1 MPQISRIPGTLFSRL
16 CPTLAIVFLFMA
28 VLMTVFELAKQF
40 VVPAVTIWQSHLITI
55 GFTSII
61 AVIIMAVPLSAMH
74 REQQRSEEALVHR
87 KEAEERLRTS
97 EMQYHSFVES
107 VEDSIYTV
115 DRDLRYLLI
124 NTRHLIRKGLLP
136 ETYAG
141 KSYGDF
147 HTAEETAVFRAEV
160 TRVLMTKAGVQDE
173 YEKEGKH
180 FLRKL
185 HPVFDSA
192 SNTITAVTVI
202 STEITKRKTA
212 ERNLEAINRKLN
224 LMNEITRHDIL
235 NQLTVLNSYLSLAE
249 EQSADAIVKK
259 YLLRSEHVSD
269 TIYSQIL
276 FTRDYQNIG
285 ISSPQWQNLC
295 ATIQRARHPLKIPS
309 VAFEGAFS
317 SLEIFAD
324 PLLEK
329 VFFNLMDNSL
339 RYAGPHALIRFSCI
353 EEERV
358 LRIICEDDGPGIPS
372 DQKEKIFARGFG
384 RNSGMGLFLIR
395 EILSITGIAI
405 YENGEPGS
413 GSRFEMIVPSRHY
426 RQRAGE

>member
-1 MPQISRIPGTLFSRL
+1 
-16 CPTLAIVFLFMA
+16 MA
-28 VLMTVFELAKQF
+28 ALMTMFELAKQVIF
-40 VVPAVTIWQSHLITI
+40 PAVTIWESHLITI

-61 AVIIMAVPLSAMH
+61 AIIIMSVPLSAMH
-74 REQQRSEEALVHR
+74 REQQRSQEALMR
-87 KEAEERLRTS
+87 QKEAEERLRNS
-97 EMQYHSFVES
+97 EMQYRTFVES
-107 VEDSIYTV
+107 VDDSIYTV

-124 NTRHLIRKGLLP
+124 NTRHLLRRGLLP

-141 KSYGDF
+141 KTYGDF
-147 HTAEETAVFRAEV
+147 HTPDETAAFRAEV
-160 TRVLMTKAGVQDE
+160 SRVLATKSGVQDE
-173 YEKEGKH
+173 YERDKKY

-185 HPVFDSA
+185 HPVFDPA

-202 STEITKRKTA
+202 STEITRQKIA
-212 ERNLEAINRKLN
+212 ERNLEVINRKLN

-249 EQSADAIVKK
+249 EQSENASVKK

-285 ISSPQWQNLC
+285 VSSPQWQNLC

-317 SLEIFAD
+317 SMEILAD

-339 RYAGPHALIRFSCI
+339 RYAGPHAVIRFTCI

-358 LRIICEDDGPGIPS
+358 LRIICEDNGPGIPA
-372 DQKEKIFARGFG
+372 DQKEKIFTRGFG
-384 RNSGMGLFLIR
+384 RNTGLGLFLIR
-395 EILSITGIAI
+395 EILAITCITM
-405 YENGEPGS
+405 YETGEPGS
-413 GSRFEMIVPSRHY
+413 GSRFEMIVPAGYY
-426 RQRAGE
+426 RKRSGGQD